1 MICVVTSGMPYACV
15 EKIDNIAVKV
25 KSSRS
30 RVLRDLVEL
39 MTEQEILSILRRK
52 EKADENQ

>member
-15 EKIDNIAVKV
+15 EKIDNIAVQV

-39 MTEQEILSILRRK
+39 MTEQEIIAILMRK
-52 EKADENQ
+52 ETANENQ